1 MFGILPPSFLQQA
14 GSFMS
19 LKDQLLKAGLID
31 QSKASKAEREQRKQD
46 HQKTAKAKKKAQK
59 SGEAIVDEA
68 KLLADQAR
76 QEQAERSRE
85 LNRQQRE
92 QAEHKAIQAQIRQ
105 LIDMNRIDRKR
116 GDIAYQ
122 FADGNTIKKVYLTTK
137 LQDQLA
143 YGVIALVRFGDG
155 YELVPKQV
163 AEKIAQRDAACILV
177 QNTGSSQPAAVEDD
191 PYADYQIPDD
201 LMW

>member
-1 MFGILPPSFLQQA
+1 
-14 GSFMS
+14 MS

-31 QSKASKAEREQRKQD
+31 QSKAEKAERDQRKQA
-46 HQKTAKAKKKAQK
+46 HQKTAQAQKKAKKT
-59 SGEAIVDEA
+59 GEVIVDEA
-68 KLLADQAR
+68 KELADKAR

-92 QAEHKAIQAQIRQ
+92 QADKKAIQAQIRQ
-105 LIDMNRIDRKR
+105 LVEMNRIDRKQ
-116 GDIAYQ
+116 GDLAYQ
-122 FADGNTIKKVYLTTK
+122 FADGNKIKKIYLTAK

-143 YGVIALVRFGDG
+143 YGVIALVKSGDS
-155 YELVPKQV
+155 YELVPKVV
-163 AEKIAQRDAACILV
+163 AEKIAQRDAALILV
-177 QNTGSSQPAAVEDD
+177 QNPGSTQQATTEED

>member
-1 MFGILPPSFLQQA
+1 
-14 GSFMS
+14 MS

-31 QSKASKAEREQRKQD
+31 QSKAQKADQEQRKQA
-46 HQKTAKAKKKAQK
+46 HQKTAKAQKQAKK
-59 SGEAIVDEA
+59 SGEVTVDEA
-68 KLLADQAR
+68 KLLAEQSRQA
-76 QEQAERSRE
+76 QAERSRE

-92 QAEHKAIQAQIRQ
+92 QAERKAVQAQIRQ
-105 LIDMNRIDRKR
+105 LVDMNRIDRKQ

-122 FADGNTIKKVYLTTK
+122 FADGNKVKKIYLTPK

-143 YGVIALVRFGDG
+143 YGVIALVKSGDS
-155 YELVPKQV
+155 YELVPQQV
-163 AEKIAQRDAACILV
+163 AEKIAQRDAALILV
-177 QNTGSSQPAAVEDD
+177 RNSGSAQQQAAADD

>member
-1 MFGILPPSFLQQA
+1 
-14 GSFMS
+14 MS

-31 QSKASKAEREQRKQD
+31 QSKADKADREQRKQT
-46 HQKTAKAKKKAQK
+46 HQKTANAKKKAHK
-59 SGEAIVDEA
+59 KGEEIPVNEA
-68 KLLADQAR
+68 TLLAEKAR

-92 QAEHKAIQAQIRQ
+92 QAEQKAIQAQIKQ
-105 LIDMNRIDRKR
+105 LIEMNRINRK
-116 GDIAYQ
+116 GGEVSYQ
-122 FADGNTIKKVYLTTK
+122 FADGSKIKNIYVTDK
-137 LQDQLA
+137 LQHQLA
-143 YGVIALVRFGDG
+143 RGLIALVRLGAG

-163 AEKIAQRDAACILV
+163 AEKIAQRDAACVLV
-177 QNTGSSQPAAVEDD
+177 QNISSSQQATEEDD

>member
-1 MFGILPPSFLQQA
+1 
-14 GSFMS
+14 MS

-31 QSKASKAEREQRKQD
+31 QSKAQKAEQEQRKQA
-46 HQKTAKAKKKAQK
+46 HQKTAKAQK
-59 SGEAIVDEA
+59 QAKRTGEVIVDEA
-68 KLLADQAR
+68 KLLAEKAR

-92 QAEHKAIQAQIRQ
+92 QAEKKAIQAQIRQ
-105 LIDMNRIDRKR
+105 LIEMNRINRKQ

-122 FADGNTIKKVYLTTK
+122 FADGSKIKKIYLTTK

-143 YGVIALVRFGDG
+143 YGMIALVKLGEG

-177 QNTGSSQPAAVEDD
+177 QNTGSTQQTVEEDD

>member
-1 MFGILPPSFLQQA
+1 
-14 GSFMS
+14 MS

-31 QSKASKAEREQRKQD
+31 QSKAEKAERDQRKQA
-46 HQKTAKAKKKAQK
+46 HQKTAQAQKKAKKT
-59 SGEAIVDEA
+59 GEVLVDEA
-68 KLLADQAR
+68 RVLADKAR

-92 QAEHKAIQAQIRQ
+92 QAEKKAIQAQIRQ
-105 LIDMNRIDRKR
+105 LVEMNRIDRKQ
-116 GDIAYQ
+116 GDLAYQ
-122 FADGNTIKKVYLTTK
+122 FADGSKIKKIYLTAK

-143 YGVIALVRFGDG
+143 YGVIALVKSGDN
-155 YELVPKQV
+155 YELVPRMV
-163 AEKIAQRDAACILV
+163 AEKIAQRDAALILV
-177 QNTGSSQPAAVEDD
+177 QNTGSTQQAVEEDD

>member
-1 MFGILPPSFLQQA
+1 
-14 GSFMS
+14 MS

-31 QSKASKAEREQRKQD
+31 QSKAQKAEQEQRKQA
-46 HQKTAKAKKKAQK
+46 HQKTAKAQK
-59 SGEAIVDEA
+59 QAKRTGEVIVDEA
-68 KLLADQAR
+68 KLLAEKAR

-92 QAEHKAIQAQIRQ
+92 QAEKKAIQAQIRQ
-105 LIDMNRIDRKR
+105 LIEMNRINRKQ

-122 FADGNTIKKVYLTTK
+122 FADGSKIKKIYLTTK

-143 YGVIALVRFGDG
+143 YGMIALVKLGEG

-177 QNTGSSQPAAVEDD
+177 QNSGSTQQTVEEDD

>member
-1 MFGILPPSFLQQA
+1 
-14 GSFMS
+14 MS

-31 QSKASKAEREQRKQD
+31 QSKAQKAEQDQRKQA
-46 HQKTAKAKKKAQK
+46 HQKTAKAQKQAKK
-59 SGEAIVDEA
+59 SGEVMVDEA
-68 KLLADQAR
+68 KLLADKVR

-92 QAEHKAIQAQIRQ
+92 QAEKKAIQAQIRQ
-105 LIDMNRIDRKR
+105 LIEMNRIDRNR

-122 FADGNTIKKVYLTTK
+122 FADGSKVKKIYLTAK

-143 YGVIALVRFGDG
+143 YGVIALVKFGDG

-163 AEKIAQRDAACILV
+163 AEKIAQRDATIILV
-177 QNTGSSQPAAVEDD
+177 QNTGSSQQTTVEDD

>member
-1 MFGILPPSFLQQA
+1 
-14 GSFMS
+14 MS

-31 QSKASKAEREQRKQD
+31 QSKAQKAEQEQRKQA

-59 SGEAIVDEA
+59 TGEVIVDEA
-68 KLLADQAR
+68 KLLAEKAR
-76 QEQAERSRE
+76 QEQVERSRE

-92 QAEHKAIQAQIRQ
+92 QAEQKAIRAQIKQ
-105 LIDMNRIDRKR
+105 LIEMNRINRK
-116 GDIAYQ
+116 GGEISYQ
-122 FADGNTIKKVYLTTK
+122 FADGNKIKNIYITDT
-137 LQDQLA
+137 LQGQLA
-143 YGVIALVRFGDG
+143 RGLIALVKLGDG

-163 AEKIAQRDAACILV
+163 AEKIAQRDTTSILV
-177 QNTGSSQPAAVEDD
+177 QNTGSSQQVVEEDD